1 MLLPLLLSVFGSAG
15 SGVTPAVEAATGKYA
30 VEHRMALAEVGASTG
45 FSAEHATA
53 KESVS
58 GVSGLSTEHAQAL
71 RAIMDAGV

>member
-1 MLLPLLLSVFGSAG
+1 MLLPILLTLLGSGSAA
-15 SGVTPAVEAATGKYA
+15 AVEAEPTATGKYA
-30 VEHRMALAEVGASTG
+30 VEHAMALAEVGASTG

>member
-15 SGVTPAVEAATGKYA
+15 TATPAVETATGKYA
-30 VEHRMALAEVGASTG
+30 VEHAMALAEVGASTG